1 MWEGKED
8 EVVFSRERIGR
19 RWKVIYLERKRRLD
33 IHMEQK
39 GRKRYEGYIFRKERM
54 GRFNEAIEEKGRRR
68 Y

>member
-39 GRKRYEGYIFRKERM
+39 GRKRYEVYIFRKERM
-54 GRFNEAIEEKGRRR
+54 GRLNEAIEGKGRRR